1 MKTYSFIVIY
11 EKIIQI
17 LYKIIFNFNLN
28 IFFFKI
34 LFVTLAF
41 FSTLIVLSQ
50 EGSPYL
56 PENNKIF
63 SETQIHFKWNGYDS
77 LSYQLFLSTD
87 SLFTDLVV
95 DSWVLGVDTIININ
109 NEGQYYWRIKKK

>member
-1 MKTYSFIVIY
+1 MMKTYSFIVIY

-17 LYKIIFNFNLN
+17 LYPNIFNFNLN
-28 IFFFKI
+28 TFFFKI

-41 FSTLIVLSQ
+41 FSTLVNVPSQ
-50 EGSPYL
+50 EGSPCS

-63 SETQIHFKWNGYDS
+63 SETQIHFKWNGYDG

-95 DSWVLGVDTIININ
+95 DSYGFW
-109 NEGQYYWRIKKK
+109 E